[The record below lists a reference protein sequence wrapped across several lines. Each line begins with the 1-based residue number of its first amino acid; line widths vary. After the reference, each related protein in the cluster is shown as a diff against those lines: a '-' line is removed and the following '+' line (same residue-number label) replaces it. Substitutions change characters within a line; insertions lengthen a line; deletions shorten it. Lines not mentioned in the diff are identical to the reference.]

1 MTAGRDRV
9 RVLAGWIRRA
19 PAIPVTYLGA
29 VLGLGGLGN
38 ASRAAHRVWDAPAFV
53 GEGISLAAFTVW
65 LSCGL
70 GFLRSWISKSETAR
84 GDFRDPARA
93 PFAALLPMSTMI
105 AGFALKPHAPIAST
119 ILIGVGLGGQMLVG
133 IQATASLWR
142 GGRGGDAVTP
152 ILLMPTVGGFFVGTI
167 AAVQVAG
174 PSLGVLFFGA
184 GLISWLVTES
194 VVLHRLANRTLPPGL
209 RATLG
214 IHLTPPAIA
223 CVAYLELGDASPDRF
238 VQGVFGYAL
247 LQGTVMLRLV
257 PWLREQPFSHRAW
270 AHTFGIAALP
280 LAALRFVELGQEGP
294 IPMLALPLFIGA
306 NLAIG
311 WIALRS
317 ILLIVDRARGD
328 SKP

>member
-1 MTAGRDRV
+1 MRRRSPASSFGSASGARCSSAWGRRPPPRV
-9 RVLAGWIRRA
+9 GARGVGGAAA
-19 PAIPVTYLGA
+19 PPA
-29 VLGLGGLGN
+29 LGG
-38 ASRAAHRVWDAPAFV
+38 
-53 GEGISLAAFTVW
+53 
-65 LSCGL
+65 
-70 GFLRSWISKSETAR
+70 
-84 GDFRDPARA
+84 
-93 PFAALLPMSTMI
+93 
-105 AGFALKPHAPIAST
+105 
-119 ILIGVGLGGQMLVG
+119 
-133 IQATASLWR
+133 
-142 GGRGGDAVTP
+142 GGRGDEAVTP

-184 GLISWLVTES
+184 GLISWLTMES
-194 VVLHRLANRTLPPGL
+194 VVLHRLLNRTLSPEL

-238 VQGVFGYAL
+238 VQCVFGYAL
-247 LQGTVMLRLV
+247 LQGAVMLRLV

-280 LAALRFVELGQEGP
+280 LAALRLAELGQEGP
-294 IPMLALPLFIGA
+294 IPILALPLFIGA

-317 ILLIVDRARGD
+317 ILLMVGR
-328 SKP
+328 S

>member
-1 MTAGRDRV
+1 MAF
-9 RVLAGWIRRA
+9 AGWIRRA
-19 PAIPVTYLGA
+19 PAVPVTYLGA

-38 ASRAAHRVWDAPAFV
+38 AWRAAHRVWDAPSIV
-53 GEGISLAAFTVW
+53 GEGICLAALVVW
-65 LSCGL
+65 SACGI
-70 GFLRSWISKSETAR
+70 GFVRSWVSKSETAR

-93 PFAALLPMSTMI
+93 PFAALLPMSTMV
-105 AGFALKPHAPIAST
+105 AGFALKPHAPMVSA
-119 ILIGVGLGGQMLVG
+119 ILVGLGLGGQVLIG

-167 AAVQVAG
+167 AAVQVVG
-174 PSLGVLFFGA
+174 PSLGILFFGA
-184 GLISWLVTES
+184 GLISWTVTES
-194 VVLHRLANRTLPPGL
+194 VVLHRLANRTLPPAL

-223 CVAYLELGDASPDRF
+223 CVAYLELGDLSPDRF

-247 LQGTVMLRLV
+247 LQGAVILRLV

-280 LAALRFVELGQEGP
+280 MAALRFVELGQEGP
-294 IPMLALPLFIGA
+294 IPMLAPLLFVGA

-317 ILLIVDRARGD
+317 VLLVVDRMRHPRA
-328 SKP
+328 

>member
-1 MTAGRDRV
+1 MIEGWV
-9 RVLAGWIRRA
+9 RVTAVTGWFRRA
-19 PAIPVTYLGA
+19 PAVPVTYLGA

-38 ASRAAHRVWDAPAFV
+38 AWRVAYRVWDVPALV
-53 GEGISLAAFTVW
+53 GEGISLAALVVW
-65 LSCGL
+65 VVCGL
-70 GFLRSWISKSETAR
+70 GFIRSWLVNSEAAR
-84 GDFRDPARA
+84 GDLRDPARA
-93 PFAALLPMSTMI
+93 AFAALLPMSTMI
-105 AGFALKPHAPIAST
+105 AGFALKTHAPTLSGIVVW
-119 ILIGVGLGGQMLVG
+119 VGLGCQVLVG
-133 IQATASLWR
+133 VAATASLWR
-142 GGRGGDAVTP
+142 GGRGDEAVTP

-184 GLISWLVTES
+184 GLISWLTMES
-194 VVLHRLANRTLPPGL
+194 VVLHRLLNRTLSPEL

-238 VQGVFGYAL
+238 VQCVFGYAL
-247 LQGTVMLRLV
+247 LQGAVMLRLV

-280 LAALRFVELGQEGP
+280 LAALRLAELGQEGP
-294 IPMLALPLFIGA
+294 IPILALPLFIGA

-317 ILLIVDRARGD
+317 ILLMVGR
-328 SKP
+328 S